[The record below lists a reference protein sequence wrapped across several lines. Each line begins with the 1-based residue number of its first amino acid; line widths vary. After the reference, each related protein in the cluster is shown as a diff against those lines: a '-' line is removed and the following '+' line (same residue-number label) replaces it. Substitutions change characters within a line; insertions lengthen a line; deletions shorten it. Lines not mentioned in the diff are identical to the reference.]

1 MKSKRLLIFILAIAM
16 VSISAIQ
23 VFANAEIDN
32 LKKQQE
38 EMERQKKEKEG
49 EIQGL
54 QVQVKDVQGE
64 IAKLDAQIDVAS
76 VKLTEVED
84 VVAQLEVDIA
94 HNQEKLEGAKSSLD
108 ENQDT
113 LEKRLRIMYMSGDS
127 SNLEILLGADNI
139 EDMLMRYDMLEM
151 VAKQDKDLISFTN
164 KQIVTIE
171 ETEAELSRQHA
182 EEEIKRKELSRQKQ
196 NLVTANDQKVS
207 FMAQLQKDKAA
218 AEAQYDGFV
227 QESLNIQGKIVAK
240 EKELEERRKAEAA
253 KRKAAGRA
261 VSGSGQL
268 SWPVS
273 GYNSISSYY
282 GYRIHPIFNTKKYHA
297 GIDIPAPTGT
307 AIKAASDG
315 IVISSGWQGGYGKAV
330 VVSHGNGL
338 VTLYGHNSTLKVSEG
353 DYVSKGDTIALCGST
368 GYSTGPHCHFE
379 VRVNGA
385 TVDPLGYL

>member
-1 MKSKRLLIFILAIAM
+1 M

-261 VSGSGQL
+261 ASGSGQL

>member
-94 HNQEKLEGAKSSLD
+94 YNQEKLEGAKSSLD

-113 LEKRLRIMYMSGDS
+113 LEKRLRVMYMSGDS

-196 NLVTANDQKVS
+196 NLVSANDQKVS

-218 AEAQYDGFV
+218 AEVQYDGFV
-227 QESLNIQGKIVAK
+227 QESLNIQSKIVAK
-240 EKELEERRKAEAA
+240 EKELEERRKAEEA

-261 VSGSGQL
+261 
-268 SWPVS
+268 
-273 GYNSISSYY
+273 
-282 GYRIHPIFNTKKYHA
+282 
-297 GIDIPAPTGT
+297 GT
-307 AIKAASDG
+307 AQIP
-315 IVISSGWQGGYGKAV
+315 
-330 VVSHGNGL
+330 
-338 VTLYGHNSTLKVSEG
+338 G
-353 DYVSKGDTIALCGST
+353 DQT
-368 GYSTGPHCHFE
+368 GRY
-379 VRVNGA
+379 A
-385 TVDPLGYL
+385 